1 MGFDLTGMNP
11 KNLHLQEP
19 KRPDNLYELS
29 EEKQK
34 EYFDKQDEYT
44 LYQKSKY
51 LKLKRLIRALFYSN
65 AIGYFQTHSYC

>member
-19 KRPDNLYELS
+19 ERPDNLYELS
-29 EEKQK
+29 EEKQN

-44 LYQKSKY
+44 SHLQ
-51 LKLKRLIRALFYSN
+51 IMF
-65 AIGYFQTHSYC
+65 